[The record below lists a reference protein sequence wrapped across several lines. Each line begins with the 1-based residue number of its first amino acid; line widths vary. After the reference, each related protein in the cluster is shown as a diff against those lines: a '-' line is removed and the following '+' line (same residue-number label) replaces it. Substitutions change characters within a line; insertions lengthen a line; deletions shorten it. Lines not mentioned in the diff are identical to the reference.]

1 MTTAAESA
9 ESVFRYSASLPRAAA
24 TPAFLRIL
32 ESPKKFA
39 LRSQTNFLPPN
50 SGGVAAAWSVWQNGF
65 FCVFRLLRGAVYD
78 LFGHFV
84 ERVFRQFIKISRA
97 RLAAMKSSSEVI
109 KYAALLSIAFKF
121 FPAAGFVNINFDI
134 EIF

>member
-50 SGGVAAAWSVWQNGF
+50 SGGVARSLERLQNGF
-65 FCVFRLLRGAVYD
+65 FCVFRLLRGA
-78 LFGHFV
+78 
-84 ERVFRQFIKISRA
+84 
-97 RLAAMKSSSEVI
+97 RL
-109 KYAALLSIAFKF
+109 
-121 FPAAGFVNINFDI
+121 
-134 EIF
+134 

>member
-50 SGGVAAAWSVWQNGF
+50 SGGVAAAWSVCKTASSASSA
-65 FCVFRLLRGAVYD
+65 FCEAPSMTSL
-78 LFGHFV
+78 
-84 ERVFRQFIKISRA
+84 
-97 RLAAMKSSSEVI
+97 KSSSEVI

-121 FPAAGFVNINFDI
+121 FPAAGFVNINFNI